1 MAGSAFVARRYLG
14 SLGLSSAVLTARVLN
29 PGSARGEALVLDE
42 ALSFWGGFDARTGTI
57 VDAQHPQRGAC
68 VAGRFLIL
76 PESRGSAGTPAGVA
90 EAIRHGVGPVG
101 IALGK
106 ADVNI
111 AVGAMVAAALY
122 GVQVPVLVIGDT
134 ERARLRTGD
143 RIEADQD
150 GRMRVLP
157 AA

>member
-1 MAGSAFVARRYLG
+1 M
-14 SLGLSSAVLTARVLN
+14 SSAAITARVLN
-29 PGSARGEALVLDE
+29 PGMARGDALVLDE
-42 ALSFWGGFDARTGTI
+42 ALSFWGGFDARTGNI
-57 VDAQHPQRGAC
+57 IDAHHPQRGLC

-90 EAIRHGVGPVG
+90 EAIRHGVGPVA

-106 ADVNI
+106 ADVNV

-122 GVQVPVLVIGDT
+122 GIEVPVLVIADVD
-134 ERARLRTGD
+134 RARLRSGD
-143 RIEADQD
+143 RIEADRQ
-150 GRMRVLP
+150 GRLRVER